1 MDSPNLIVSPFLDLK
16 RPVNGNILAGGRI
29 DKAMQTTPQ
38 QKSEL
43 KKPCINCGAE
53 LLYAPGTT
61 ELQCDYCGYTQE
73 IAASENGF
81 EELVLNQY
89 LDSVGA
95 QSHSEA
101 ITILSCKNC
110 GANQHIEENYKSLHC
125 VYCNSPLII
134 EDAHTE
140 EWILP
145 GAVLPF
151 QLDQNKAHQIF
162 KNWVAKLWWAP
173 NKLQKAT
180 LDPQN
185 TKGLY
190 VPYWT
195 FDAQLSADY
204 TGQRGDYY
212 YVSVPYTTTVNGKSV
227 TRTRQERR
235 TRWTPAS
242 GSISGFVDDTLIK
255 ASQQRAGVIPK
266 SIAHWDLKGLQPFD
280 SSYLA
285 GFVTEKYTIPLKD
298 GHLEAN
304 KEAKNIATR
313 WAMRDIG
320 GDTQRVSS
328 LKMKLTDETF
338 KHILLPV
345 YVSAYTFKGKRYNF
359 FVNGETG
366 ALSGKRPYSFW
377 KIFLFIL
384 FIIIVLVG
392 IIIALDYFNQ

>member
-1 MDSPNLIVSPFLDLK
+1 
-16 RPVNGNILAGGRI
+16 
-29 DKAMQTTPQ
+29 MQPTPQ

-43 KKPCINCGAE
+43 KRSCTNCGAE
-53 LLYAPGTT
+53 LLYAPGTI
-61 ELQCDYCGYTQE
+61 ELKCDYCGHRQKILT
-73 IAASENGF
+73 SEKGY
-81 EELVLNQY
+81 EELELKSY
-89 LDSVGA
+89 LDSLGS

-134 EDAHTE
+134 EDAKTE

-151 QLDQNKAHQIF
+151 QIDQKKAYLIF
-162 KNWVAKLWWAP
+162 GKWVDKLWWAP
-173 NKLQKAT
+173 NKLKKAT

-190 VPYWT
+190 VPFWT
-195 FDAQLSADY
+195 FDAQLFATY

-227 TRTRQERR
+227 TRYRQERR

-255 ASQQRAGVIPK
+255 ASLQKTGVIPK
-266 SIAHWDLKGLQPFD
+266 KIARWNLNALQPFD

-285 GFVTEKYTIPLKD
+285 GFVTEKYTIPLKE

-304 KEAKNIATR
+304 KEAKQIADR
-313 WAMRDIG
+313 WARQDIG
-320 GDTQRVSS
+320 GDTQRISS
-328 LKMKLTDETF
+328 LDMTLSEETF

-345 YVSAYTFKGKRYNF
+345 FVSAYTFKSKRYNF
-359 FVNGETG
+359 FVNGQTG
-366 ALSGKRPYSFW
+366 ELSGKRPYSFW

-384 FIIIVLVG
+384 SIIVVIVTIILLVN
-392 IIIALDYFNQ
+392 I